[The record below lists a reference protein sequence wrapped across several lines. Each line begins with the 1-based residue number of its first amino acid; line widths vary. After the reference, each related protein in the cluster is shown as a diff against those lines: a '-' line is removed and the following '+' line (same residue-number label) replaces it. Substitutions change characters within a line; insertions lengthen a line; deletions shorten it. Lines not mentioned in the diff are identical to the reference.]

1 MRKHLQFEHRV
12 FLGFC
17 LLVSSL
23 SRLFSGLQTEQKI
36 FAPGFIRYYT
46 MCWFYSSCHC
56 NSEVAQ
62 LNFVARC
69 CALHISTYTKG
80 FLIEF
85 SFLSRIFIH
94 WGCRTLSGHSHVA
107 WFKKKKK
114 KYFSWCFIVVF
125 HAWPADVEFWDVHSS
140 HGSQFIM

>member
-1 MRKHLQFEHRV
+1 MRKHLQFQHRV

-36 FAPGFIRYYT
+36 FAPRFIRYYT
-46 MCWFYSSCHC
+46 MCWFYSSCHW

-69 CALHISTYTKG
+69 CALHISTYTKD

-85 SFLSRIFIH
+85 SFLSRSFIH

-107 WFKKKKK
+107 WLKKKK

-125 HAWPADVEFWDVHSS
+125 HAWPANVEFWDVHSS
-140 HGSQFIM
+140 HSSQFIM